1 MNTFFSSHLSLLLYA
16 VSNVGALLLM
26 IACYKRPIVA
36 RFSFALLFG
45 WASWFNATTVLS
57 TPWVYTDFA
66 DYAVLDVYRW
76 FILGPFEKVA
86 TPLIL
91 TIAAGQLF
99 IAFTMPLTG
108 WLFKAGCVTGILFSM
123 GILPLGLGA
132 AFPAMLCL
140 AIGFYQLWQHPAD
153 RQLLKR
159 PVLKLPRRQLQP
171 H

>member
-1 MNTFFSSHLSLLLYA
+1 MNTFFSSYLSLILYG
-16 VSNVGALLLM
+16 VSNVAAILLM
-26 IACYKRPIVA
+26 IACYKRPLIA

-66 DYAVLDVYRW
+66 DFAMLDSYRW
-76 FILGPFEKVA
+76 FILGPFEKIS

-99 IAFTMPLTG
+99 IAASMPLTG
-108 WLFKAGCVTGILFSM
+108 WIFKAGCIAGVLFLLA
-123 GILPLGLGA
+123 ILPLGFGA
-132 AFPAMLCL
+132 AFPAMVFL
-140 AIGFYQLWQHPAD
+140 AIGFYQLWHHPAD
-153 RQLLKR
+153 YQFLKR
-159 PVLKLPRRQLQP
+159 PSVKLPRKELQS